1 MRKLNTTNCLFI
13 AVSSNQREHT
23 FRIKTNSGTYK
34 TAQMTKE
41 EFDDADYW
49 TGNDWQ
55 NYLRTEQYTKIK

>member
-1 MRKLNTTNCLFI
+1 MRKLNTIGSYFL
-13 AVSSNQREHT
+13 AVSSNKRERT

-34 TAQMTKE
+34 TTQLTRD
-41 EFDDADYW
+41 EFDDAENW